1 MSSIAPATVAW
12 RAPTRID
19 FGGGWT
25 DVPPYCDRE
34 GGFVCN
40 VAITRH
46 SSVRMAALDGAGK
59 PEVITERDADRLL
72 VDAALRH
79 AHVADA
85 RVALHN
91 DFPIGAGLGGSSAA
105 GVALSAALAAW
116 NGEPLDRAKLAER
129 SRDVEI
135 RDLGVPGGRQD
146 HYAAA
151 FGGALALRFSD
162 HVDVERI
169 PLSNRFRDELVR
181 RATLVYTGQS
191 RISGDTITAV
201 LGAYERGEPRVKIAL
216 ERMKALAIEMA
227 GAIRASDVDA
237 LAALIGEHWAH
248 QRMLHPSIPTERI
261 DTIVEQARR
270 AGARGAKALGASGGG
285 CVLVIAASDRVEAVR
300 DAVAPLGA
308 LLPYS
313 IDDEGVTECA

>member
-1 MSSIAPATVAW
+1 MVAW

-34 GGFVCN
+34 GGCVCN
-40 VAITRH
+40 IAITRH
-46 SSVRMAALDGAGK
+46 SSVRMVALDGTARA
-59 PEVITERDADRLL
+59 EVVTERDADRLL

-79 AHVADA
+79 ANVAEA

-116 NGEPLDRAKLAER
+116 NGEQIDRAQIAER
-129 SRDVEI
+129 SREVEI

-151 FGGALALRFSD
+151 FGGALTLRFTER
-162 HVDVERI
+162 VDVER
-169 PLSNRFRDELVR
+169 LSISEGLRNELER
-181 RATLVYTGQS
+181 RAMLVYTGQS
-191 RISGDTITAV
+191 RISGETITAV
-201 LGAYERGEPRVKIAL
+201 LGAYERGESRVKVAL
-216 ERMKALAIEMA
+216 ARMKELALSMA
-227 GAIRASDVDA
+227 DAIRASDVDA
-237 LAALIGEHWAH
+237 LAALVGEHWAH

-261 DTIVEQARR
+261 DTIVENARR

-300 DAVAPLGA
+300 EAIAPLGV

-313 IDDEGVTECA
+313 IDDEGVTQCA